1 MDNIIID
8 LKLQIQQLEIE
19 NKALKEKM
27 TLLYANWNYDYA
39 RFTELKEKVN
49 LHNLYNIH

>member
-1 MDNIIID
+1 MDNILID

-27 TLLYANWNYDYA
+27 TLMYSNWAYDYN
-39 RFTELKEKVN
+39 RFTELKEKLNN
-49 LHNLYNIH
+49 LNNIH